1 MTASQKSILITGCS
15 SGIGLDTALE
25 MHQRGGL
32 VLATC
37 RSEADCVNLRDKGL
51 HSFVLDYSDSHSIQ
65 AAWQQAM
72 KLTNGRLDVLFN
84 NGAYALPGAI
94 EDIPVAGLREN
105 FETNFFGWH
114 ELSCLALQVMRG
126 QGTGRILINSS
137 VLGFAALRFRGSYN
151 ATKFALEGWADT
163 LRLELAD
170 SPIKIVLIEPGP
182 ITTRIRINSLP
193 HFNKWINWQASPLKS
208 LYENQLIP
216 RLNAPENSPKDRFEL
231 PAAAVTKAVLHACL
245 SERPRIRY
253 RITTATKL
261 AALFKW
267 ALPAWLWDKLAICL

>member
-1 MTASQKSILITGCS
+1 MR
-15 SGIGLDTALE
+15 E
-25 MHQRGGL
+25 QR
-32 VLATC
+32 A
-37 RSEADCVNLRDKGL
+37 
-51 HSFVLDYSDSHSIQ
+51 
-65 AAWQQAM
+65 
-72 KLTNGRLDVLFN
+72 
-84 NGAYALPGAI
+84 
-94 EDIPVAGLREN
+94 
-105 FETNFFGWH
+105 
-114 ELSCLALQVMRG
+114 
-126 QGTGRILINSS
+126 GRILINSS

-193 HFNKWINWQASPLKS
+193 HFNRWINWQASPLKN

-245 SERPRIRY
+245 SARPRSV
-253 RITTATKL
+253 TALPLPQNWRLCSNGPCQTGYGTSWHCACNFSWVFNSDGSLILASCLICDRFFNASLFYYFIDKPIDQNFAQIIFGNENAKIL
-261 AALFKW
+261 AAKAIGRNKGKDW
-267 ALPAWLWDKLAICL
+267 GLAFRA

>member
-15 SGIGLDTALE
+15 SGIGRDTALE
-25 MHQRGGL
+25 MHRRGWL

-37 RSEADCVNLRDKGL
+37 RSEADCANLRDKGL
-51 HSFVLDYSDSHSIQ
+51 HSFVLDYSDSRSIQ
-65 AAWQQAM
+65 AAWKQAM

-105 FETNFFGWH
+105 FEANFFGWH

-126 QGTGRILINSS
+126 HGTGRILINSS

-170 SPIKIVLIEPGP
+170 SLIKIVLIEPGP

-208 LYENQLIP
+208 LYESQLIP
-216 RLNAPENSPKDRFEL
+216 RLNAPEDSPKDWFEL
-231 PAAAVTKAVLHACL
+231 PAEAVTKAVLHACL
-245 SERPRIRY
+245 SARPRVRY

-267 ALPAWLWDKLAICL
+267 ALPAWLWDKLAIRL